1 MFRMGYEQRPRLVP
15 DIPQFPTKLP
25 ETARTG
31 FVDDAAFQRVLAAIS
46 QPGLRALVLVAY
58 RLGFR
63 KSELQNLLV
72 LQVAGSWIQL
82 FAGATK
88 NGKARRVAMPDDVR
102 AAVELCLNGKD
113 PDAYVFTWPGGR
125 RILDFRAAWE
135 KATAAAG
142 VPDLLFHDL
151 RRSAARRMVRA
162 GLPVATAMKITGHLT
177 RTVFDTY
184 DVSGDNNLLE
194 AARKL

>member
-1 MFRMGYEQRPRLVP
+1 
-15 DIPQFPTKLP
+15 
-25 ETARTG
+25 
-31 FVDDAAFQRVLAAIS
+31 
-46 QPGLRALVLVAY
+46 
-58 RLGFR
+58 
-63 KSELQNLLV
+63 
-72 LQVAGSWIQL
+72 
-82 FAGATK
+82 
-88 NGKARRVAMPDDVR
+88 MPDDVR

-151 RRSAARRMVRA
+151 RRSAAPRMVRA

-184 DVSGDNNLLE
+184 DVSGDNDLLE